1 MEVSR
6 KRRRERK
13 KNKGDKNLL
22 KWWDGEIEKMGK
34 LESCMKNMFCLVI
47 KGVKVRVLKTRERE
61 RKKELKKRKRRL
73 EESLVSL
80 EISPWYLVNER

>member
-22 KWWDGEIEKMGK
+22 KWWDGEIKKMGK
-34 LESCMKNMFCLVI
+34 VESCMKNMFCSVI

-61 RKKELKKRKRRL
+61 RERERKLKKRKRRL
-73 EESLVSL
+73 E
-80 EISPWYLVNER
+80 